1 MKTSLIA
8 ATLLTASMASSVAN
22 AEESVLQTFLTNV
35 VTSAVASTSQEIKA
49 DVYQAVANAT
59 YHFELSPQEV
69 RGSGK
74 VSVTDLVATTKS
86 GGSSTEE
93 DAD

>member
-8 ATLLTASMASSVAN
+8 ATLLTASMASGVAN
-22 AEESVLQTFLTNV
+22 AEESVLQTFLTHV
-35 VTSAVASTSQEIKA
+35 VSNAVTTTTQEIKS

-69 RGSGK
+69 RGNGK
-74 VSVTDLVATTKS
+74 VSVTDLAV
-86 GGSSTEE
+86 TETGNQDTDK

>member
-8 ATLLTASMASSVAN
+8 ATLLTASMTSGVAN

-35 VTSAVASTSQEIKA
+35 VSNAVTTTTQEIRS

-59 YHFELSPQEV
+59 YHFELSPQEL

-74 VSVTDLVATTKS
+74 VSVTDLVVAEKAQS
-86 GGSSTEE
+86 DEE
-93 DAD
+93 DAE

>member
-22 AEESVLQTFLTNV
+22 AEESVLQSFVSNMV
-35 VTSAVASTSQEIKA
+35 SNAVASTTYELKA

-59 YHFELSPQEV
+59 YHFELSPQEK
-69 RGSGK
+69 RSGGK
-74 VSVTDLVATTKS
+74 VSVTDLVVAVKPE
-86 GGSSTEE
+86 GGSTEE

>member
-8 ATLLTASMASSVAN
+8 ATILTASMASSVAN

-35 VTSAVASTSQEIKA
+35 VSNAVATTTQELKT

-74 VSVTDLVATTKS
+74 VSVTDLVVVE
-86 GGSSTEE
+86 STEDSAE
-93 DAD
+93 KDAD

>member
-35 VTSAVASTSQEIKA
+35 VSNAVATTSQEIKA
-49 DVYQAVANAT
+49 VI
-59 YHFELSPQEV
+59 
-69 RGSGK
+69 
-74 VSVTDLVATTKS
+74 
-86 GGSSTEE
+86 
-93 DAD
+93 

>member
-35 VTSAVASTSQEIKA
+35 LKCM
-49 DVYQAVANAT
+49 N
-59 YHFELSPQEV
+59 
-69 RGSGK
+69 R
-74 VSVTDLVATTKS
+74 DLAR
-86 GGSSTEE
+86 
-93 DAD
+93 

>member
-8 ATLLTASMASSVAN
+8 ATLLTASMASGVAN

-35 VTSAVASTSQEIKA
+35 VSNAVSTTTQEIKA

-59 YHFELSPQEV
+59 YHFELSPQEGH
-69 RGSGK
+69 GSGK
-74 VSVTDLVATTKS
+74 VSVTDLVATAS
-86 GGSSTEE
+86 SDGSSTEE

>member
-8 ATLLTASMASSVAN
+8 VTLLTASMTSGVAN

-35 VTSAVASTSQEIKA
+35 VSNAVTTTTQEIRS

-59 YHFELSPQEV
+59 YHFELSPQEL

-74 VSVTDLVATTKS
+74 VSVTDLVVAEKAQS
-86 GGSSTEE
+86 DEE
-93 DAD
+93 DAE

>member
-8 ATLLTASMASSVAN
+8 ATLLTASMASGVAN

-35 VTSAVASTSQEIKA
+35 VSNAVSTTTQEIKA

-59 YHFELSPQEV
+59 YHFELSPQEGY
-69 RGSGK
+69 GSGK
-74 VSVTDLVATTKS
+74 VSVTDLVATS
-86 GGSSTEE
+86 SSDGSST
-93 DAD
+93 

>member
-8 ATLLTASMASSVAN
+8 ATLLTASMASGVAN
-22 AEESVLQTFLTNV
+22 AEESVLQTFLTHV
-35 VTSAVASTSQEIKA
+35 VSNAVTTTTHEIKS

-69 RGSGK
+69 RGTGK
-74 VSVTDLVATTKS
+74 VSVTDLAVT
-86 GGSSTEE
+86 
-93 DAD
+93 DADNQDTDKDAD

>member
-22 AEESVLQTFLTNV
+22 AEESVLQSFVTNMV
-35 VTSAVASTSQEIKA
+35 SNAVATTTYEIKA

-69 RGSGK
+69 RGNGK
-74 VSVTDLVATTKS
+74 VSVTDLVVATEPK
-86 GGSSTEE
+86 GSATEE

>member
-8 ATLLTASMASSVAN
+8 ATLLTASMASGVAN
-22 AEESVLQTFLTNV
+22 AEESVLQTFLTHV
-35 VTSAVASTSQEIKA
+35 VSNAVTTTTQEIKS

-69 RGSGK
+69 RGNGK
-74 VSVTDLVATTKS
+74 VSVTDLAV
-86 GGSSTEE
+86 TEAGNQDTDK

>member
-8 ATLLTASMASSVAN
+8 ATLLTASMASGVAN
-22 AEESVLQTFLTNV
+22 AEESVLQTFLTHV
-35 VTSAVASTSQEIKA
+35 VSNAVTTTTQEIKS

-69 RGSGK
+69 RGNGK
-74 VSVTDLVATTKS
+74 VSVTDLAV
-86 GGSSTEE
+86 TETGNQ
-93 DAD
+93 DTDKNAD

>member
-8 ATLLTASMASSVAN
+8 ATLLTASMASGVAN
-22 AEESVLQTFLTNV
+22 AEESVLQTFLTHV
-35 VTSAVASTSQEIKA
+35 VSNAVTTTTQEIKS

-69 RGSGK
+69 RGNGK
-74 VSVTDLVATTKS
+74 VSVTDLAV
-86 GGSSTEE
+86 TEAGNQNTDK

>member
-22 AEESVLQTFLTNV
+22 AEESVLQSFLTNV
-35 VTSAVASTSQEIKA
+35 VTNAVASTSQEIKA

-59 YHFELSPQEV
+59 YHFELSPQEEC
-69 RGSGK
+69 GSGK
-74 VSVTDLVATTKS
+74 VSVTDLVAAATS
-86 GGSSTEE
+86 DGSSTEE

>member
-8 ATLLTASMASSVAN
+8 ATLLTASMTSGVAN

-35 VTSAVASTSQEIKA
+35 VSNAVTTTSQEIKS
-49 DVYQAVANAT
+49 DVYQAVANAA

-74 VSVTDLVATTKS
+74 VSVTDLAVADTTNQN
-86 GGSSTEE
+86 TDE